1 MIGQVFIIDEEMS
14 KWIMEIKIIIIIIII
29 KGGEEKEE
37 RRRVNALLQGRLPGD
52 IEMGFGLRPVTL
64 ATGQKSCPLK

>member
-1 MIGQVFIIDEEMS
+1 MCEAHVMRLIFIIDEEMS

-37 RRRVNALLQGRLPGD
+37 GEEGKC
-52 IEMGFGLRPVTL
+52 L
-64 ATGQKSCPLK
+64 AARETAR